1 MLERAEKPK
10 SGDQISLPLGY
21 VCWGLQMQ
29 TDLGV
34 DPAGHGFGPKISYA
48 WLIRED

>member
-1 MLERAEKPK
+1 MLEGAEKPK
-10 SGDQISLPLGY
+10 TGGKISPPLDY
-21 VCWGLQMQ
+21 ACWGQQMQ

-34 DPAGHGFGPKISYA
+34 DPAGTGLAQDHYA